1 MNDSFR
7 SSQEMIRLQSQDAK
21 KLANQENR
29 LKRLVDMNHQ
39 VQSLLVKRDHL
50 RNELQA
56 IENYLTSLDLQIKSQ
71 ETYVQLTLK

>member
-1 MNDSFR
+1 MNDTFR

-29 LKRLVDMNHQ
+29 LKRLVDMKHQ

-50 RNELQA
+50 RNEDYRLFSTNVMGS
-56 IENYLTSLDLQIKSQ
+56 IGGYYDKHIKQ
-71 ETYVQLTLK
+71 